1 MLLFQIG
8 NHASVSSYLISPSSS
23 PLRRSPAQR
32 GDSRGDLAAPP
43 RPISARRLLLADSVA
58 RCRLLFARAHEVLVC
73 SALAPLVCVGVA
85 SIREATSS
93 LCPAL
98 SLCVASPSPN
108 RLLAPRL
115 PLLEVW
121 RYLRS
126 PLCSLDIKFVA
137 LFSCCCVDICSS
149 SMP

>member
-1 MLLFQIG
+1 M
-8 NHASVSSYLISPSSS
+8 SVYSCLISPSSS

-32 GDSRGDLAAPP
+32 GDSRGDLAAPL
-43 RPISARRLLLADSVA
+43 RPISVRRLLLTDSVA
-58 RCRLLFARAHEVLVC
+58 RCRLPLPELGRYLCVRRLLPLFVSTSRRFKRRPRRP
-73 SALAPLVCVGVA
+73 AP
-85 SIREATSS
+85 
-93 LCPAL
+93 

-126 PLCSLDIKFVA
+126 PLCSLDMKFVA
-137 LFSCCCVDICSS
+137 LFSCCCVDLCSS
-149 SMP
+149 SVP